1 MKKFLKHV
9 IVTILTFEAKLLL
22 ARTKPTIIAVT
33 GNVGKTSVK
42 DAVYD
47 VIKTKLHARKS
58 EKSFNSEIGV
68 PLSVLGL
75 ENGWSS
81 PLQWFKNMIDGAM
94 MVIHPGKY
102 PRYLVL
108 EMGVDRPGDMD
119 KLTRWIHPDVV
130 VLTHLPNVPVHVE
143 YFGTPEAVVA
153 EKRKLV
159 DALKPDGV
167 LVYNHD
173 DPKVLQVAEETR
185 QRTIGYS
192 RYSESDYT
200 ATGDR
205 IAYENG
211 VAAGYEFTLSHQGE
225 PAVIRVNGSLG
236 VQHSYNIAATAAVA
250 SIFGITLPE
259 VARALSNFTPPPGR
273 MHLLPGLKQ
282 TLIIDDTY
290 NASPAAMERALET
303 LGEIKGVKRRIA
315 ILGDMLELGRFSVPE
330 HERIGALVAKSA
342 DLLMTVGIRARGIA
356 KGALDHRMNEKKILQ
371 YEDASRAGKEL
382 EHLIKPGDVILIKGS
397 QSMRMER
404 IVEEI
409 MAEPEKA
416 SELLVRQSEEWKA
429 IN

>member
-1 MKKFLKHV
+1 MKKILKHL
-9 IVTILTFEAKLLL
+9 IVNILTFEARLLL

-42 DAVYD
+42 DAIYD

-58 EKSFNSEIGV
+58 DKSFNSDIGV

-75 ENGWSS
+75 ENGWSN
-81 PLQWFKNMIDGAM
+81 PWQWLKNMVDGAM
-94 MVIHPGKY
+94 LVIHPGKY

-108 EMGVDRPGDMD
+108 EMGVDRPGDMA

-143 YFGTPEAVVA
+143 YFDTPEAVVA

-159 DALKPDGV
+159 DALKPNGV

-185 QRTIGYS
+185 QQTIGYS
-192 RYSESDYT
+192 RYSESDFM
-200 ATGDR
+200 ATSDR

-211 VAAGYEFTLSHQGE
+211 VAAGYEFTLSHLGE
-225 PAVIRVNGSLG
+225 PAVIRVSGSLG
-236 VQHSYNIAATAAVA
+236 VQHAYNIAATAAVS

-259 VARALSNFTPPPGR
+259 VARAISNFTPPPGR
-273 MHLLPGLKQ
+273 MRLLPGLKQ

-290 NASPAAMERALET
+290 NASPAAVERALET
-303 LGEIKGVKRRIA
+303 LKEFKGVKRRIA

-330 HERIGALVAKSA
+330 HERIGSLVAKSA

-371 YEDASRAGKEL
+371 YEDAGQAGKEL
-382 EHLIKPGDVILIKGS
+382 EHLIRPGDVVLIKGS

-416 SELLVRQSEEWKA
+416 HELLVRQSDEWKA